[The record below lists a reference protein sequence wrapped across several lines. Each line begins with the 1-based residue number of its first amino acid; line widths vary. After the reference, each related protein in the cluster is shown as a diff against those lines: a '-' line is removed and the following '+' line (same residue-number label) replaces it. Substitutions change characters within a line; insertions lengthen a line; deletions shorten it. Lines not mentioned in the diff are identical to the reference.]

1 MKKGFT
7 LIELLVVVLI
17 IGILSAVALPQYT
30 TAVEKS
36 RSTEA
41 MTNMS
46 AIAHAGERYFMLT
59 NSWPGNTADT
69 NLDVEI
75 PTMKYYTLKTTN
87 AGTNGWIIQLKRT
100 GSTGYYLYT
109 VISNDG
115 QMWRYCGTG
124 DSSFS
129 AKPSLNVD
137 SNGNYTSSGS
147 GIAASAGTEIA
158 KMCDSITSG
167 QSTTGAW

>member
-36 RSTEA
+36 RTTEA

-46 AIAHAGERYFMLT
+46 AIAHAGERAFMLT
-59 NSWPGNTADT
+59 GAWPTTLD

-75 PTMKYYTLKTTN
+75 PTMKYYAVQTPTAITN
-87 AGTNGWIIQLKRT
+87 NKGWRLTFRR
-100 GSTGYYLYT
+100 SPSNEYYLYT
-109 VISNDG
+109 IIADSGEVWRFCGGESNAPTLNDDYTVS
-115 QMWRYCGTG
+115 M
-124 DSSFS
+124 S
-129 AKPSLNVD
+129 AN
-137 SNGNYTSSGS
+137 SGE
-147 GIAASAGTEIA
+147 TQ

-167 QSTTGAW
+167 QATNGKW